1 MWPLHPVRTLAITI
15 QVLLLR
21 QPLRLLPLLLLIL
34 IPSEVATSWAA
45 SKQGLLMVF
54 NSRNKGV
61 AEAQRKMVQLL
72 KEKRAEAHFAG
83 LQLEQAIQVYDV
95 AVPAHAAALKRLGM
109 PAREVPSLCLVEL
122 NARGLPDKI
131 AWKTKYTSPDVA
143 MKALDQRLGIAGRDL
158 PKTPPLLVITGSP
171 EALEVL
177 ETEAKIKALM
187 DTDWKDARIEKFSRA
202 EGEVAD
208 VPSPGL
214 ALLDSS
220 SKAVL
225 WKRDLSQPDGAL
237 QSLAVKLG
245 LAYKIPDQIRWR
257 DGSVL
262 LRVPGGSVTVG
273 TDTGDEDARPR
284 HLFKINQPYYYMGK
298 TEVTVAQFR
307 QFAQAG
313 NGYQTDCERTG
324 RSFVFVGGTFKA
336 VDGANWKTPH
346 DPRQPAD
353 PQLPAAHISQ
363 NDANAYCQWAGLRLP
378 TEREWENAAGSKNYP
393 WGDQWNKD
401 LCCNSV
407 GLGLGGARSPVAV
420 GSFPRGASPWGC
432 LDMAG
437 NVYEWTSTVYGQY
450 TAESVKNTRMNGLRR
465 VVRGGSFGNDEASD
479 FLTVKR
485 TAVGAQDT
493 TEAQGFRVC
502 LGGPQGL

>member
-1 MWPLHPVRTLAITI
+1 MSLRYPGPLLCITT
-15 QVLLLR
+15 LLLR
-21 QPLRLLPLLLLIL
+21 RPLRLLPLLLLLIL
-34 IPSEVATSWAA
+34 IPSEAIISWAA

-54 NSRNKGV
+54 NSKVAGV

-95 AVPAHAAALKRLGM
+95 AVPAHAAALQRLGM
-109 PAREVPSLCLVEL
+109 PTSEVPSLCLVDL

-131 AWKTKYTSPDVA
+131 AWKTRYDSPDVA

-158 PKTPPLLVITGSP
+158 PKTPPWLVIQGNP
-171 EALEVL
+171 EALEYL
-177 ETEAKIKALM
+177 ETEAKIRALM
-187 DTDWKDARIEKFSRA
+187 NTNWKDARFEKFTRA
-202 EGEVAD
+202 DSELTD

-214 ALLDSS
+214 ALVDSTTR
-220 SKAVL
+220 AVL

-245 LAYKIPDQIRWR
+245 LAYKIPDQITWR

-262 LRVPGGSVTVG
+262 LRVPGGSVVVG

-284 HLFKINQPYYYMGK
+284 HPFNINQPYYYLGK

-307 QFAQAG
+307 KFAQAG
-313 NGYQTDCERTG
+313 NGYRTDCERTG

-336 VDGANWKTPH
+336 VEGANWKNPH
-346 DPRQPAD
+346 DPRQPASD
-353 PQLPAAHISQ
+353 LLPVAHISQ
-363 NDANAYCQWAGLRLP
+363 NDASAYCQWAGLRLP

-393 WGDQWNKD
+393 WGDAWNKD

-407 GLGLGGARSPVAV
+407 GLGLGGAGSPVAV

-437 NVYEWTSTVYGQY
+437 NVYEWTSTIYGPY
-450 TAESVKNTRMNGLRR
+450 AVASVKNSRMNGLRR

-479 FLTVKR
+479 FLNVKR